1 MLKPMILPKIDY
13 RHVDVF
19 SSEPLSGN
27 GLIVFETTEELPTD
41 LMQALTRE
49 MRQFE
54 SIFLVRTADPSVYR
68 ARIFTMEEELAFAV
82 HPLLGAAAVL
92 HERRALNCASAS
104 WTIQLQSK
112 RVPLVSGEV
121 CMVGAGSLG
130 I

>member
-1 MLKPMILPKIDY
+1 MLKPMILPKIGY
-13 RHVDVF
+13 RHMDVF

-27 GLIVFETTEELPTD
+27 GLNVFETTEELPTD

-68 ARIFTMEEELAFAV
+68 A
-82 HPLLGAAAVL
+82 
-92 HERRALNCASAS
+92 S
-104 WTIQLQSK
+104 WTIQLHSK